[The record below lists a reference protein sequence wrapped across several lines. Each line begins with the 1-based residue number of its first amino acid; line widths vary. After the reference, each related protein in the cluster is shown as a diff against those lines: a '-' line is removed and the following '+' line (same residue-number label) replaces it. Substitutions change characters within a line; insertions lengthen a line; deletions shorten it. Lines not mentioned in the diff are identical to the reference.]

1 MIQSILIQTLIDSYY
16 VKGSKSTTPV
26 SSGTALHPSV
36 EGEEASAEDMSAS
49 YTILV
54 S

>member
-16 VKGSKSTTPV
+16 VKGGKSTTPV